1 MQPQL
6 QPPTSFGHTQARR
19 NVRGPAWRFDLAES
33 LQPQSPFSRQARRLL
48 QQYDVHVQHA
58 HAYVNLGRRGAD
70 GCQQASEKFPTIAA
84 EKLNQNHAL
93 CAQTKLLVL
102 GDCPLPEVAESLQI
116 DEQVVEV
123 WEKLFFDIRE
133 SREAIGWIFAH
144 IIRPEQNSG
153 NGSVASRFKLAYL
166 GGPAGARA
174 LLDAETRAP
183 LTAAE
188 QLFDRSLK
196 LDLKLDEAVT
206 APFGS
211 GRDKFRFIN
220 NSLNMQL
227 AGQRLEVERQKLAA
241 RCDDALR
248 KHELAKL
255 RLVTAADRQRRQEE
269 ERARKAQQRNQQQQE
284 IAEAR
289 EEQRR
294 LRGEALLAEQQAARA
309 RAAASPLA
317 RLTWSFATPAQTD
330 TPVADRETQER
341 QRIAERDF
349 ASDSDWNVFD
359 EEEEYDAHIEQEVA
373 IA

>member
-1 MQPQL
+1 MIQDA
-6 QPPTSFGHTQARR
+6 SFEHTQARR
-19 NVRGPAWRFDLAES
+19 GVRGPAWRFELAES

-58 HAYVNLGRRGAD
+58 HTYFNLGRRGAD
-70 GCQQASEKFPTIAA
+70 GCRQAREKFPTIAA
-84 EKLNQNHAL
+84 AEKLNQDRAL
-93 CAQTKLLVL
+93 CAQTKVLVL
-102 GDCPLPEVAESLQI
+102 GDCPLPEVAERLQI

-133 SREAIGWIFAH
+133 AREAIGWIFAH
-144 IIRPEQNSG
+144 IIRAEQNSG
-153 NGSVASRFKLAYL
+153 NGSLAARFKLAHL

-174 LLDAETRAP
+174 LLDAESRVP

-196 LDLKLDEAVT
+196 LHLRFDEAVT
-206 APFGS
+206 APFCS
-211 GRDKFRFIN
+211 GRDKFRFLN
-220 NSLNMQL
+220 NSLKLKL
-227 AGQRLEVERQKLAA
+227 AEQCLEVEKQKLAA

-255 RLVTAADRQRRQEE
+255 RLVAAADRRRGQVE

-284 IAEAR
+284 IAAAR

-317 RLTWSFATPAQTD
+317 QLTWSSATPTQTD
-330 TPVADRETQER
+330 TPLADRETQER
-341 QRIAERDF
+341 QWVDERDF
-349 ASDSDWNVFD
+349 VSGSDGNMFD
-359 EEEEYDAHIEQEVA
+359 EEEKYDAPIELEVA